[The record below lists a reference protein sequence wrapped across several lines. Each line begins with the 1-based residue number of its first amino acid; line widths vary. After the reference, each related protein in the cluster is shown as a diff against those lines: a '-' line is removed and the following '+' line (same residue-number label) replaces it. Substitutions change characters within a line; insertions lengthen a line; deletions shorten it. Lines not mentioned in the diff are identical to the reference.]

1 MLRAPTLAEPKKGYA
16 NKHAT
21 CHARALW
28 WLLAGTATV
37 LGYPPGPEDPSPAC
51 THSKPPPHYPMA
63 YPRNTMKK
71 LNVTIQ
77 LEMTVPDDWALVETS
92 EGTPV
97 IQMADGKFLDIAIEP
112 LFATDPEDMWS
123 STDSEEELHEV
134 LDMVESEAVT
144 YEFVTH

>member
-1 MLRAPTLAEPKKGYA
+1 
-16 NKHAT
+16 
-21 CHARALW
+21 
-28 WLLAGTATV
+28 
-37 LGYPPGPEDPSPAC
+37 
-51 THSKPPPHYPMA
+51 
-63 YPRNTMKK
+63 MKK

-77 LEMTVPDDWALVETS
+77 LEMSVPDDWSLVETS

-112 LFATDPEDMWS
+112 LFATDPEDLWS
-123 STDSEEELHEV
+123 STESDDELNDV